1 MTSGRSRVTGSGG
14 LSGKLSRG
22 LRAWEHDLPASN
34 KHLQYV
40 PVIALRNKHN
50 VKESVSFFAVVTSIV
65 KCKLFQPTQ

>member
-1 MTSGRSRVTGSGG
+1 MTSGGSRATSSGG
-14 LSGKLSRG
+14 LSGSLSRG

-50 VKESVSFFAVVTSIV
+50 TKESVSFFAAVTIIV
-65 KCKLFQPTQ
+65 KCEFV